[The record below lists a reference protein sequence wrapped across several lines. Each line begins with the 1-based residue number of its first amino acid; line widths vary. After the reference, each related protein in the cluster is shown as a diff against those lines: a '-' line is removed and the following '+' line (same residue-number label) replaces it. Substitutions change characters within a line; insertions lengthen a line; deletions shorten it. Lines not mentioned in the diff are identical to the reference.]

1 MTLASLSNRIQ
12 ILSFSSA
19 AAAAPNQTSDQL
31 FDWESM
37 IQSGSLYPLLKF
49 KATEILLW
57 LELDGRKREMP
68 VTAEFS

>member
-19 AAAAPNQTSDQL
+19 AAAPNQTSYQL
-31 FDWESM
+31 FDWETM
-37 IQSGSLYPLLKF
+37 IQSGSLYQLLKF

-57 LELDGRKREMP
+57 L
-68 VTAEFS
+68 

>member
-19 AAAAPNQTSDQL
+19 AAAPNKTSYQL

-37 IQSGSLYPLLKF
+37 IQSGSLYQPLKF

-68 VTAEFS
+68 VTAEFP

>member
-19 AAAAPNQTSDQL
+19 AAARNQTSYQL

-57 LELDGRKREMP
+57 LQLDGRKREMP
-68 VTAEFS
+68 VTAEFP